1 MVKSIKEVGP
11 NRFRETFGRY
21 YEDFEVGHIYEHRP
35 GKTVTEYENHMF
47 TLMTMNTALTRWR
60 FSSVCQSLI
69 VRKKPLP
76 ISAWIK

>member
-47 TLMTMNTALTRWR
+47 TLMTMNTFMARVKCWENARANLVPVKV
-60 FSSVCQSLI
+60 SSQL
-69 VRKKPLP
+69 
-76 ISAWIK
+76 